1 MSHTNHTTNYN
12 LPQFIGSDKA
22 SWLGDL
28 NPAFEAIDANLH
40 AIDVVA
46 NDADSKAVAAQ
57 SSANNAIELGQTAI
71 ANTSDLS
78 EKLKTATSKVQFTT
92 TLKDGFTFT
101 TYVTYNKFIGIIHIN
116 CNLGFDPQHIQS
128 GAVIGSLGN
137 LLKNTYTT
145 NIPTECLVYLG
156 DGSQKFVTM
165 NISNNIITVSSNIN
179 ENCGGIAYNTTIMVD
194 PSYFN

>member
-1 MSHTNHTTNYN
+1 MSHTNHTTFYN
-12 LPQFIGSDKA
+12 LPQFIGGDKA

-28 NPAFEAIDANLH
+28 NPAFETIDANMH

-46 NDADSKAVAAQ
+46 NDADSKAVSAQ
-57 SSANNAIELGQTAI
+57 SSSNNAIELGQTAI
-71 ANTSDLS
+71 ANTADLS
-78 EKLKTATSKVQFTT
+78 EKLKTLSNKVQFTT

-101 TYVTYNKFIGIIHIN
+101 TYVTYNKLIGIIHIN
-116 CNLGFDPQHIQS
+116 CNLGFDAQHVQS

-145 NIPTECLVYLG
+145 NIPTECLVYLA

-165 NISNNIITVSSNIN
+165 NISNNIITVSSAIN

>member
-28 NPAFEAIDANLH
+28 NPAFETIDANMH

-46 NDADSKAVAAQ
+46 NDADSKAVSAQ
-57 SSANNAIELGQTAI
+57 SSADNAIQLAQTAI
-71 ANTSDLS
+71 TNTTDLS
-78 EKLKTATSKVQFTT
+78 AELATQSSKVQFTT
-92 TLKDGFTFT
+92 TLKENFPFT
-101 TYVTYNKFIGIIHIN
+101 TYLVYNKFLGIINMI
-116 CNLGFDPQHIQS
+116 CNIGFDAQTVPS
-128 GAVIGSLGN
+128 GTVIGSLGN

-145 NIPTECLVYLG
+145 NIPTECLVYFA
-156 DGSQKFVTM
+156 DGTQKMTTM
-165 NISNNIITVSSNIN
+165 NISNNIITLTKAIDKT
-179 ENCGGIAYNTTIMVD
+179 CGGVAYNTTIMVD

>member
-28 NPAFEAIDANLH
+28 NPAFETIDANMH

-46 NDADSKAVAAQ
+46 NDADTKAVSAQ
-57 SSANNAIELGQTAI
+57 SSADNAIQLGQTAI
-71 ANTSDLS
+71 ANTSNLS
-78 EKLKTATSKVQFTT
+78 EKLKTLTSKVQFTT
-92 TLKDGFTFT
+92 TLKPDFPFT
-101 TYVTYNKFIGIIHIN
+101 TYITYNKFIGIINMI
-116 CNLGFDPQHIQS
+116 CNVGFDAQHIQAGS
-128 GAVIGSLGN
+128 VVGSLGN

-145 NIPTECLVYLG
+145 NLYAEGIVYLA
-156 DGSQKFVTM
+156 DGSQKTTTLK
-165 NISNNIITVSSNIN
+165 ISNNIITTVNPIN
-179 ENCGGIAYNTTIMVD
+179 ENCGGVAYCTTIMVD

>member
-28 NPAFEAIDANLH
+28 NPAFETIDAKMH

-57 SSANNAIELGQTAI
+57 SSANNAIQLGQTAI
-71 ANTSDLS
+71 ANTADLS
-78 EKLKTATSKVQFTT
+78 EKLKTETSKVQFTT
-92 TLKDGFTFT
+92 TLKEGFTYT
-101 TYVTYNKFIGIIHIN
+101 THLVYNKLLGIINMN
-116 CNLGFDPQHIQS
+116 CVLGFDAQQPQS
-128 GAVIGSLGN
+128 GTVIGSLGN

-145 NIPTECLVYLG
+145 DIPTECLIYFA

-165 NISNNIITVSSNIN
+165 NISNNIITLSGNIDQ
-179 ENCGGIAYNTTIMVD
+179 NCGGISYNTTIMVD

>member
-28 NPAFEAIDANLH
+28 NPAFETIDTNMH

-57 SSANNAIELGQTAI
+57 SSADNAIQLGQTAI

-78 EKLKTATSKVQFTT
+78 EKLKTGTSKVQFTT
-92 TLKDGFTFT
+92 ALKDGFTFT
-101 TYVTYNKFIGIIHIN
+101 TYVTYNKYIGIIHIN
-116 CNLGFDPQHIQS
+116 CNLGFDAQHVQS
-128 GAVIGSLGN
+128 GALIGSLGN

-145 NIPTECLVYLG
+145 NIPTECLVYFA
-156 DGSQKFVTM
+156 DGTQKLTTM
-165 NISNNIITVSSNIN
+165 NISNNIITLTNAIDK
-179 ENCGGIAYNTTIMVD
+179 NCGGIAYNTTIMVD

>member
-12 LPQFIGSDKA
+12 LPQFIGGDKA

-28 NPAFEAIDANLH
+28 NPAFEAIDANMH

-46 NDADSKAVAAQ
+46 NDADSKAVSAQ

-71 ANTSDLS
+71 ANTSDLT
-78 EKLKTATSKVQFTT
+78 EKLKTVLNKVQFTT
-92 TLKDGFTFT
+92 TLKSGFTFT
-101 TYVTYNKFIGIIHIN
+101 SYVTYNKYIGIINIISN
-116 CNLGFDPQHIQS
+116 VGFDVQHIQ
-128 GAVIGSLGN
+128 AGSVVGSTGN

-145 NIPTECLVYLG
+145 NLPTDCVVYFENG
-156 DGSQKFVTM
+156 TQKTVPI
-165 NISNNIITVSSNIN
+165 NISNNIITIIGAVN
-179 ENCGGIAYNTTIMVD
+179 ENCAGAAVSTTIIVE

>member
-28 NPAFEAIDANLH
+28 NPAFETIDANMH

-78 EKLKTATSKVQFTT
+78 EKLKIEKRTVEFTT
-92 TLKDGFTFT
+92 PLKNNFTFHT
-101 TYVTYNKFIGIIHIN
+101 DIMYNKFIGIVYIKSNI
-116 CNLGFDPQHIQS
+116 GFDQQIVPAGS
-128 GAVIGSLGN
+128 VIGGLGN
-137 LLKNTYTT
+137 LFKNAFTT
-145 NIPTECLVYLG
+145 TLYATCVIYFP
-156 DGSQKFVTM
+156 DGTQVSKWM
-165 NISNNIITVSSNIN
+165 RISNNIITIESSSNK
-179 ENCGGIAYNTTIMVD
+179 ECSGIAYDFVFMVD
-194 PSYFN
+194 PVHFN